1 MCECSI
7 QKDFQASQPAKE
19 IILTGPEIVD
29 IDYCKTL
36 YHGSFLLGYQALMD
50 VLLDF
55 MGKKSLLDVTGLQKS
70 CWTCISLNL
79 AHNMKG
85 SRTIQLLSGGRQG

>member
-1 MCECSI
+1 MLP
-7 QKDFQASQPAKE
+7 F
-19 IILTGPEIVD
+19 
-29 IDYCKTL
+29 
-36 YHGSFLLGYQALMD
+36 